1 MGRPG
6 GLAAAVAPGGATEPY
21 ASGPG
26 RPASRQWADVVPG
39 ASLVGE
45 VAVAVDLLQV
55 HAGPQNPGG
64 SVADPVFPD
73 ELVQ

>member
-55 HAGPQNPGG
+55 HAGPNDPGCL
-64 SVADPVFPD
+64 VVDLALTH
-73 ELVQ
+73 ELS